1 MGSLRFILALTV
13 LCTHSIGGGLIG
25 GRFAVEAF
33 FVISGYLMSYLLSES
48 NTYTSK
54 RNFYLNRALRLLP
67 IYYLVIVI
75 SFPMYY
81 LAHKYLQENN
91 QFAAYES
98 MPPLILLFV
107 SILNIS
113 LVGQDQLMFLS
124 LHGKS
129 LEWGG
134 NYATSDVELYRGLL
148 APQSWTLGL
157 EIIFY
162 LVIPFLINR
171 KKLLLSL
178 LFCSLGLR
186 LYFLRIGIGLHDPWV
201 YRFFPTELLFFLL
214 GVISHQN
221 WAPRIKQVA
230 TSLQNKLSKLL
241 LSILIIYFAVFPYLE
256 KFAIV
261 RPVVL
266 FSLIF
271 FSLPFL
277 FEFQR
282 KNRIDNLLGQ
292 LSYPIYLW
300 HILVITFIGGAVEK
314 LHGHYALRF
323 FAILSTTLALS
334 WLSLFFVDSKV
345 NQIRLKYKS

>member
-48 NTYTSK
+48 NTYSSK
-54 RNFYLNRALRLLP
+54 RNFYLNRALRLMP
-67 IYYLVIVI
+67 MYYLVIVV

-98 MPPLILLFV
+98 MPPSILLLV
-107 SILNIS
+107 SFLNVS

-124 LHGKS
+124 LNGKS

-134 NYATSDVELYRGLL
+134 NYTLSDVELYRGLL
-148 APQSWTLGL
+148 VPQSWTLGL
-157 EIIFY
+157 EIVFY
-162 LVIPFLINR
+162 IVIPFLIHR
-171 KKLLLSL
+171 KKLMLFLV
-178 LFCSLGLR
+178 FCSLGLR
-186 LYFLRIGIGLHDPWV
+186 LYFLKIGIGLLDPWV

-214 GVISHQN
+214 GVIAHQN
-221 WAPRIKQVA
+221 WAPRLTKIPV
-230 TSLQNKLSKLL
+230 SLRNKTSKLL
-241 LSILIIYFAVFPYLE
+241 LSALIIYFLAFPYLE
-256 KFAIV
+256 KYANV
-261 RPVVL
+261 RPILL
-266 FSLIF
+266 FALIL

-282 KNRIDNLLGQ
+282 KNRLDNLLGQ

-300 HILVITFIGGAVEK
+300 HLLVITFIGGAVEK
-314 LHGHYALRF
+314 LHGHQYLRF
-323 FAILSTTLALS
+323 LAILSVTLTLS
-334 WLSLFFVDSKV
+334 WLSLLIVDSRV
-345 NQIRLKYKS
+345 NQVRLKYKS